1 MSYIYRAFGFMLN
14 LIYSFTENYG
24 IAIILLTLL
33 IKMILLPLT
42 LKQQKSMTKMQR
54 MQPKLA
60 ELQEKYKYD
69 KDRASQETM
78 KLYKEYGVN
87 PMGGCLPLIIQFPIL
102 IAFYR
107 VIQQPVQYV
116 LGYSKKAL
124 SAALKA
130 NGISETAAG
139 GQIILAE
146 KLGELNFDFFGL
158 DLATTPWEEIKL
170 LMAGKAGAI
179 ALTALIIPVLSCLTT
194 YLTSKVSTALNNK
207 KKDKEEK
214 KEEKKPQ
221 RILSPDQKT
230 SSGADNSAQ
239 SMTKSMTYFMP
250 IMTLWLTLTFPAALG
265 LYWTVSNVLSLVQT
279 IVLNGY
285 YNNKL
290 AVEIEKQ
297 DMEREQKIQEK
308 MKKYNMKK
316 KKRG

>member
-14 LIYSFTENYG
+14 LIYNVVENYG

-33 IKMILLPLT
+33 IKLLLLPLT

-60 ELQEKYKYD
+60 ALQEKYKYD
-69 KDRASQETM
+69 KDKMSQETM

-116 LGYSKKAL
+116 LGYTKKAL
-124 SAALKA
+124 ASALKA
-130 NGISETAAG
+130 NGIAQNAAG
-139 GQIILAE
+139 AQILLAE
-146 KLGELNFDFFGL
+146 KLGKLNFDFFGL
-158 DLATTPWEEIKL
+158 DLAATPWEEIKL

-179 ALTALIIPVLSCLTT
+179 ALTALIIPALSCITT
-194 YLTSKVSTALNNK
+194 YLTSKVSTAMNK
-207 KKDKEEK
+207 NKQDK
-214 KEEKKPQ
+214 KEEKKPE
-221 RILSPDQKT
+221 RILSPDQKKT
-230 SSGADNSAQ
+230 QGGDNSQ
-239 SMTKSMTYFMP
+239 ESMTKSMSIFMP

-265 LYWTVSNVLSLVQT
+265 LYWTVSNVLSLIQT
-279 IVLNGY
+279 ILLNGY
-285 YNNKL
+285 YNKKL
-290 AVEIEKQ
+290 AVEIEMQ
-297 DMEREQKIQEK
+297 DKEREKKLEEK